1 VREKAV
7 QQGNPGLRE
16 KKSEPKRDGKKE
28 KGRGEKNGKKM
39 QMQLTKSDHSIRKP
53 SYPAV

>member
-1 VREKAV
+1 M

-39 QMQLTKSDHSIRKP
+39 QMQLTKLDHSIRKP